1 MKEQQKIYIF
11 LLRISL
17 GILFF
22 YAGVTKV
29 LNPSWSAA
37 GYLKG
42 AKTFSEF
49 YNFLLQPNLLPITNF
64 VNEWGLTLLGVSF
77 LLGIFVRLSSW
88 LGALLM
94 LLYFLPILS
103 FPLVGERGFL
113 VDEHII
119 YIFALL
125 VVGSSK
131 AGRFWGFENWCSKL
145 PICSK
150 YPKLREL
157 LG

>member
-1 MKEQQKIYIF
+1 MKIYIF

-22 YAGVTKV
+22 YAGITKV

-42 AKTFSEF
+42 AKTLPEF
-49 YNFLLQPNLLPITNF
+49 YNFLLQPNVLPVINF
-64 VNEWGLTLLGVSF
+64 VNEWGLTLLGVS
-77 LLGIFVRLSSW
+77 LILGIFVRLSSK

-94 LLYFLPILS
+94 LLYYIPIIN
-103 FPLVGERGFL
+103 FPYAGTNSFL
-113 VDEHII
+113 VDQHII
-119 YIFALL
+119 YIFSLLL
-125 VVGSSK
+125 VGSLK
-131 AGRFWGFENWCSKL
+131 AGRFLGLEKWCSKL
-145 PICSK
+145 LICSK

>member
-1 MKEQQKIYIF
+1 MKIYIF

-22 YAGVTKV
+22 YAGITKV
-29 LNPSWSAA
+29 LNPNWSAA

-42 AKTFSEF
+42 AQTFPEL
-49 YNFLLQPNLLPITNF
+49 YNFLLQPEILPIINF
-64 VNEWGLTLLGVSF
+64 VNEWGLTLLGVSL
-77 LLGIFVRLSSW
+77 LLGIFVRLSSK

-94 LLYFLPILS
+94 LLYYIPILK
-103 FPLVGERGFL
+103 FPYVGANSFL
-113 VDEHII
+113 VDQHV
-119 YIFALL
+119 IFIFSLL
-125 VVGSSK
+125 LLGSLK
-131 AGRFWGFENWCSKL
+131 TGRYLGLEKWCSSL

>member
-1 MKEQQKIYIF
+1 MRIYTF

-22 YAGVTKV
+22 YAGITKV
-29 LNPSWSAA
+29 INPHWSAA

-42 AKTFSEF
+42 AQTFSGF
-49 YNFLLQPNLLPITNF
+49 YNFLLQPNILPIINF
-64 VNEWGLTLLGVSF
+64 VNEWGLTLLGISL
-77 LLGIFVRLSSW
+77 LLGIFVRLSSK

-94 LLYFLPILS
+94 LLYYIPILH
-103 FPLVGERGFL
+103 FPYVGKGTMSFL

-119 YIFALL
+119 LILSLLL
-125 VVGSSK
+125 VGSLK
-131 AGRFWGFENWCSKL
+131 AGRFLGLEKWCSSL

>member
-1 MKEQQKIYIF
+1 MKIYIF
-11 LLRISL
+11 FLRISL

-22 YAGVTKV
+22 YAGITKV
-29 LNPSWSAA
+29 LNPNWSAE

-49 YNFLLQPNLLPITNF
+49 YNFLLQPNLLPIINF
-64 VNEWGLTLLGVSF
+64 VNEWGLTLLGASL
-77 LLGIFVRLSSW
+77 LLGIFVRLSSK

-94 LLYFLPILS
+94 LLYYIPILH
-103 FPLVGERGFL
+103 FPYVGTGKMSFL

-119 YIFALL
+119 LISSLL
-125 VVGSSK
+125 LLGSLK
-131 AGRFWGFENWCSKL
+131 AGGVWDLEKWCSSL

-150 YPKLREL
+150 YPKLRDW